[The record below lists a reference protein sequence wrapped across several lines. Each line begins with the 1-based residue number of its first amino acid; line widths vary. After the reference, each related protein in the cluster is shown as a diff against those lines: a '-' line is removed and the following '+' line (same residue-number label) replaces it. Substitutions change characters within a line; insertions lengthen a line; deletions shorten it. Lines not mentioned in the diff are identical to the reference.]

1 MTWLSLFLPVLASA
15 MLWNLA
21 SSRHVSRCS
30 PRLKLNSVLGRC
42 ISLSYVEG
50 PTQPPLVTSTLGDYF
65 SQNVL
70 NKYPHQPA
78 LICREELPGSSG
90 GPLGRNLGL
99 SSHLAWDYEEFDV
112 NIAAATRGL
121 LRMGVKKGDRVGAI
135 IPNLR

>member
-1 MTWLSLFLPVLASA
+1 

-21 SSRHVSRCS
+21 PSRHVSRWS
-30 PRLKLNSVLGRC
+30 PRLKLNSVLGRH

-70 NKYPHQPA
+70 EKYPRQPA
-78 LICREELPGSSG
+78 LLCRGELPGSSG

-99 SSHLAWDYEEFDV
+99 SSHLAWDYEEFDL